1 MKKSY
6 NLATMTVM
14 TALLLG
20 ATSVAFA
27 EGASTTTIVTGS
39 TTTPVVTPLPMP
51 VPPVMQPGEM
61 KLQVGAKGQALIRG
75 NVESVGAD
83 YVMVKSWGGTWKVKV
98 TAASEILPNVN
109 GGLADLTKYAVG
121 DYVGAQGTVST
132 SEAWTIN
139 ATVIR
144 NRTEHKAIVTERKQ
158 NEKEMRET
166 MQEDRKAAHDAEAR
180 NYEGTVGTVTGLS
193 MTIMN
198 GSTSIAVTTTATTK
212 FVNRNWANITFAD
225 VKPGDTLRVYGPS
238 SSSTVMAQVV
248 RDLSVPR

>member
-1 MKKSY
+1 MKRTY
-6 NLATMTVM
+6 NVAAIAATTL
-14 TALLLG
+14 LLLG
-20 ATSVAFA
+20 ASSVAFA
-27 EGASTTTIVTGS
+27 EGASTTTTVTGS
-39 TTTPVVTPLPMP
+39 TTPPVVTPAPVPM
-51 VPPVMQPGEM
+51 PPVMQAGEM
-61 KLQVGAKGQALIRG
+61 KLEVGPKGRALIRG
-75 NVESVGAD
+75 NVESVGVD
-83 YVMVKSWGGTWKVKV
+83 YVMVKSWGGSWKVKV

-132 SEAWTIN
+132 SDAWTIN
-139 ATVIR
+139 ANVIR
-144 NRTEHKAIVTERKQ
+144 NRAEHKANVMERKQ

-166 MQEDRKAAHDAEAR
+166 MQSDRKAAHDREAR
-180 NYEGTVGTVTGLS
+180 NYEGTVASVTGLS
-193 MTIMN
+193 ITITN

-212 FVNRNWANITFAD
+212 FVNKNWVSITFAD

>member
-6 NLATMTVM
+6 NVAAMTAM

-20 ATSVAFA
+20 ASSVAFA
-27 EGASTTTIVTGS
+27 EDASTTTIVTGS
-39 TTTPVVTPLPMP
+39 TTPPIVIAPPQPMP
-51 VPPVMQPGEM
+51 PVKQAGEM
-61 KLQVGAKGQALIRG
+61 KLDVGPKGRALIRG

-83 YVMVKSWGGTWKVKV
+83 YVMVKSWGGSWKVKV
-98 TAASEILPNVN
+98 TVATEILPNVN

-144 NRTEHKAIVTERKQ
+144 DRTEHKALVAERKL
-158 NEKEMRET
+158 NEQEIRET
-166 MQEDRKAAHDAEAR
+166 MQANRKAAQDAEAR
-180 NYEGTVGTVTGLS
+180 NYEGTVGSVTGLS
-193 MTIMN
+193 MTLMN
-198 GSTSIAVTTTATTK
+198 GSTSIAVTTSATTK
-212 FVNRNWANITFAD
+212 FVNRNWVSITLAD
-225 VKPGDTLRVYGPS
+225 VQAGDTIRAYGPT

-248 RDLSVPR
+248 RDLSIPR